1 MQATITQEV
10 TAPLTA
16 ARSLGPRLRSRS
28 TEIDELRRL
37 PDDVVGALHE
47 GGLLKLWVP
56 AIHGG
61 GEVDPLTGLR
71 TLTELATHDTAV
83 AWCAYVNNNSGLL
96 AGRLDPSVGQQYF
109 GAPDAS
115 VAGFAAPV
123 GRAVA
128 VDGGLRV
135 SGRWPWGSGIHHATA
150 VGAGVLLVDQHG
162 QMRPRPDGLVAA
174 FVLLDRRD
182 VDVLDTWDSLG
193 IRGSGSTDY
202 AATDAFVGEGHWV
215 DLLDPVV
222 RVGRPLFRFPLY
234 TLLSAGLCA
243 VAIGIASRALEEVV
257 ALAPQK
263 KPQGAGMTLAERHTT
278 HLTVARAEA
287 TIASSKAFLEE
298 SVADAWEL
306 VLAGDEV
313 TVDHRRR
320 IRLATADGTQRCAD
334 AVTALYRLA
343 GGTAVYRACPLERL
357 LRDAHVVTQHVGA
370 NDANHQLAGALAL
383 GIPADTSLL

>member
-1 MQATITQEV
+1 MHAAITPDAE
-10 TAPLTA
+10 APIAA
-16 ARSLGPRLRSRS
+16 ARSLGPELRSRS

-37 PDDVVGALHE
+37 PDDVVRELLE
-47 GGLLKLWVP
+47 RGLLKLWVP
-56 AIHGG
+56 ALHGG
-61 GEVDPLTGLR
+61 AEVDPLTGLR
-71 TLTELATHDTAV
+71 TLTALATHDTAV

-109 GAPDAS
+109 AAPGAS

-123 GRAVA
+123 GRAAA

-150 VGAGVLLVDQHG
+150 VGAGVRLVDG
-162 QMRPRPDGLVAA
+162 QGEMRPRADGLAVA
-174 FVLLDRRD
+174 FVFLDRRD

-202 AATDAFVGEGHWV
+202 TATDALVREGHWV
-215 DLLDPVV
+215 DLVDPAV
-222 RVGRPLFRFPLY
+222 RIDRPLFRFPLY
-234 TLLSAGLCA
+234 TLLAAGLCA
-243 VAIGIASRALEEVV
+243 VAIGIASRALEEII

-263 KPQGAGMTLAERHTT
+263 RPQGAGMTLAERHTT
-278 HLTVARAEA
+278 HLAVARAEA
-287 TIASSKAFLEE
+287 TIASSRAFLEAAVGE
-298 SVADAWEL
+298 AWDL

-313 TVDHRRR
+313 TVAHRRR
-320 IRLATADGTQRCAD
+320 IRLATADGAQRCAD
-334 AVTALYRLA
+334 AVTGLYRLA

-357 LRDAHVVTQHVGA
+357 LRDAHVVTQHMGA

-383 GIPADTSLL
+383 GLAADTSLL